1 LAVEG
6 VIATLLAVGVI
17 AALMVIG
24 IRTKLPPPDP
34 DWREHLPPPPPPP
47 PRWWQIV
54 WFVRFAFL
62 PIGFVITL
70 AGHRVLGG
78 VVMSFYFLIT
88 VGLWVDAVR
97 GSVRHRRELKRL
109 EDAAGP

>member
-1 LAVEG
+1 VEG

-34 DWREHLPPPPPPP
+34 NWREHLPPPSPPP

-54 WFVRFAFL
+54 WVCAIHFSPHR
-62 PIGFVITL
+62 FVIRL

-78 VVMSFYFLIT
+78 VVMSIYFLIT
-88 VGLWVDAVR
+88 VGLSVDAVR
-97 GSVRHRRELKRL
+97 RSIRRRRELRRQ

>member
-1 LAVEG
+1 VEG

-34 DWREHLPPPPPPP
+34 DWREHLPAPPPPP

-54 WFVRFAFL
+54 WFVRLAFL

-78 VVMSFYFLIT
+78 VVMSLYFLIT
-88 VGLWVDAVR
+88 VGLSMDAVR
-97 GSVRHRRELKRL
+97 RSIRRRRDPRRQG
-109 EDAAGP
+109 DAVGP